1 MSMTEGAWKMPIGNH
16 SALGNCTVFCQ
27 RVHIRNIYPI
37 LVDWCI
43 NRHAEITQNQAKKDQ
58 SLSLKQL
65 AMATKL
71 SHLYA
76 SILLLVFIHP
86 FTAQSRTL
94 KSNTFEFLQNLEGCQ
109 KGQNVKGLKE
119 LKHHLKNIGYY
130 PKDHQHDI
138 KLSDDFDEIF
148 ESALKTYQKNYR
160 LKVTGSLDSDTIKE
174 LMIPRC
180 GVPDPINHDTSK
192 QAGRTEHDSKSS
204 KFHTVSHYSF
214 FGGTPR
220 WPSSKFHL
228 TYTFSSSVQVIDMQ
242 ELRSACSR
250 AFQKWADVTQFTFQ
264 EASEGSQADIVI
276 GFQSGDHG
284 DRYPFDGPGRILAH
298 AFAPTDG
305 RFHYDADEKWSTNP
319 SADEVDLESVAVHE
333 IGHLLGLDHSMD
345 QNSIM
350 FAEIPQGTIKRD
362 LGQDDIAG
370 IRALYSN

>member
-1 MSMTEGAWKMPIGNH
+1 
-16 SALGNCTVFCQ
+16 
-27 RVHIRNIYPI
+27 
-37 LVDWCI
+37 
-43 NRHAEITQNQAKKDQ
+43 
-58 SLSLKQL
+58 
-65 AMATKL
+65 MATKL
-71 SHLYA
+71 SLLYA
-76 SILLLVFIHP
+76 SILLLVFTHP

-130 PKDHQHDI
+130 PKDHQQDT

-160 LKVTGSLDSDTIKE
+160 LKVTGTLDSDTIKE

-180 GVPDPINHDTSK
+180 GVPDPINHNASK

-214 FGGTPR
+214 FRGTPR

-228 TYTFSSSVQVIDMQ
+228 TYTFSSSVQAVDMQ

-276 GFQSGDHG
+276 GFQSGNHG
-284 DRYPFDGPGRILAH
+284 DGFPFDGPGHILAH
-298 AFAPTDG
+298 AFAPTNG
-305 RFHYDADEKWSTNP
+305 

-350 FAEIPQGTIKRD
+350 FAEIPQGTIKRE